1 LNKVSGF
8 WFSYSENIHFQ
19 LVSFNLFKKLS
30 TFKNIFV
37 FEIIPERNELVVS
50 KLIENFGSS
59 IDQHE
64 ILSDML
70 CITVKKEV
78 VTELL
83 LFLRDNQEL
92 QFNFLTTLCGMHY
105 PEKEQLGVVYLLH
118 SFVNNHRIRIKTTTS
133 LAEPT
138 LPTATSIWPSANWME
153 RETFDFFGIIFEGHP
168 NLKRILN
175 VEEMVDF
182 PLRKEF
188 PLEDQTREDKNDTF
202 FGR

>member
-1 LNKVSGF
+1 M
-8 WFSYSENIHFQ
+8 
-19 LVSFNLFKKLS
+19 
-30 TFKNIFV
+30 
-37 FEIIPERNELVVS
+37 FEIIPERNEMVVS

-59 IDQHE
+59 INQHE

-78 VTELL
+78 VRELL
-83 LFLRDNQEL
+83 LFLRDDKEL

-105 PEKEQLGVVYLLH
+105 PVKEELGVVYHLH
-118 SFVNNHRIRIKTTTS
+118 SFVNNQRIRIKTTTS
-133 LAEPT
+133 VEEPT
-138 LPTATSIWPSANWME
+138 VPTATSIWPSANWME